1 MDAKESLKIA
11 LDALHELK
19 KQHITRQ
26 TLIDLVRG
34 VENRTTEELGLDK
47 LEIFGQGDKREELH
61 YNMVI
66 DQALE
71 EKFMKIT
78 DDHLVITQKGER
90 FRKEPVSFILREENE
105 DSEPEKADEAMLDSL
120 VQEALNKKEEEED
133 DIMPVALPPN
143 PANAKSHQMIHL
155 IQAIDRKIPLDD
167 YAEQMQLGF
176 DEVLDNLEHIVQRGT
191 RIDISYFVNEVLE
204 KDCQDE
210 LFDYFDEVDG
220 NVEKTISEFDGI
232 YQPEEIRLARLVW
245 KKS

>member
-1 MDAKESLKIA
+1 MDAKDSLKIV

-34 VENRTTEELGLDK
+34 IENRTIEELGLNK

-71 EKFMKIT
+71 EKMMKMTDELIT
-78 DDHLVITQKGER
+78 ITQKGER
-90 FRKEPVSFILREENE
+90 FRKEPTSFILKEENE
-105 DSEPEKADEAMLDSL
+105 ESEPQKDDEAMLNSL
-120 VQEALNKKEEEED
+120 VEEALNEKDEEED
-133 DIMPVALPPN
+133 DMVPVPMPQN
-143 PANAKSHQMIHL
+143 SSTAKSQQMIHL

-176 DEVLDNLEHIVQRGT
+176 DEVLDNLEHLIQRGT
-191 RIDISYFVNEVLE
+191 RIDISYFVDEVME
-204 KDCQDE
+204 KECQDE
-210 LFDYFDEVDG
+210 LFDYFDEENGDE
-220 NVEKTISEFDGI
+220 EKAISEFDGI
-232 YQPEEIRLARLVW
+232 YQPEEVRLARLVW
-245 KKS
+245 KP

>member
-1 MDAKESLKIA
+1 MDAKDSLKIV

-34 VENRTTEELGLDK
+34 IENRTIEELGLNK

-71 EKFMKIT
+71 EKMMKMTDELIT
-78 DDHLVITQKGER
+78 ITQKGER
-90 FRKEPVSFILREENE
+90 FRKEPTSFILKEENE
-105 DSEPEKADEAMLDSL
+105 ESEPQKDDEAMLNSL
-120 VQEALNKKEEEED
+120 VEEALNEKDGEED
-133 DIMPVALPPN
+133 DMVPVPMPQN
-143 PANAKSHQMIHL
+143 SSTAKSQQMIHL

-176 DEVLDNLEHIVQRGT
+176 DEVLDNLEHLIQRGT
-191 RIDISYFVNEVLE
+191 RIDISYFVDEVME
-204 KDCQDE
+204 KECQDE
-210 LFDYFDEVDG
+210 LFDYFDEENGD
-220 NVEKTISEFDGI
+220 VEKAISEFDGI
-232 YQPEEIRLARLVW
+232 YQPEEVRLARLVW
-245 KKS
+245 KP

>member
-1 MDAKESLKIA
+1 MDAKDSLKIV

-34 VENRTTEELGLDK
+34 IENRTIEELGLNK

-71 EKFMKIT
+71 EKMMKMTDELIT
-78 DDHLVITQKGER
+78 ITQKGER
-90 FRKEPVSFILREENE
+90 FRKEPTSFILKEENE
-105 DSEPEKADEAMLDSL
+105 ESEPQKDDEAMLNSL
-120 VQEALNKKEEEED
+120 VEEALNEKDEEED
-133 DIMPVALPPN
+133 DMVPVPMPQN
-143 PANAKSHQMIHL
+143 SSTAKSQQMIHL

-176 DEVLDNLEHIVQRGT
+176 DEVLDNLEHLIQRGT
-191 RIDISYFVNEVLE
+191 RIDISYFVDEVME
-204 KDCQDE
+204 KECQDE
-210 LFDYFDEVDG
+210 LFDYFDEENGD
-220 NVEKTISEFDGI
+220 VEKAICEFDGI
-232 YQPEEIRLARLVW
+232 YQPEEVRLARLVW
-245 KKS
+245 KP

>member
-1 MDAKESLKIA
+1 MDAKDSLKIV

-34 VENRTTEELGLDK
+34 IENRTIEELGLNK

-71 EKFMKIT
+71 EKMMKMTDELIT
-78 DDHLVITQKGER
+78 ITQKGER
-90 FRKEPVSFILREENE
+90 FRKEPTSFILKEENE
-105 DSEPEKADEAMLDSL
+105 ESEPQKDDEAMLNSL
-120 VQEALNKKEEEED
+120 VEEALNEKDEEED
-133 DIMPVALPPN
+133 DMVPVPMPQN
-143 PANAKSHQMIHL
+143 SSTAKSQQMIHL

-176 DEVLDNLEHIVQRGT
+176 DEVLDNLEHLIQRGT
-191 RIDISYFVNEVLE
+191 RIDISYFVDEVME
-204 KDCQDE
+204 KECQDE
-210 LFDYFDEVDG
+210 LFDYFDEENGD
-220 NVEKTISEFDGI
+220 VEKAISEFDGI
-232 YQPEEIRLARLVW
+232 YQPEEVRLARLVW
-245 KKS
+245 KP